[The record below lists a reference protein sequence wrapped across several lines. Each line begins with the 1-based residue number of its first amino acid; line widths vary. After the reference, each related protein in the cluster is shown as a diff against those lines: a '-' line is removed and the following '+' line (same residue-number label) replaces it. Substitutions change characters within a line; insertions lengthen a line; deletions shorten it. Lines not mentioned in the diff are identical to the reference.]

1 MDLAALEATDMSNLL
16 SSCKALVS
24 PGLQL
29 SRYSE
34 KWNLKVQWKEGR
46 TGFLGEPT
54 ETLGR
59 MKRGLRPATTT
70 LYVWLKR

>member
-1 MDLAALEATDMSNLL
+1 MDLAALEATDMFNIL
-16 SSCKALVS
+16 SRCKALVS
-24 PGLQL
+24 PVLQL

-46 TGFLGEPT
+46 TDFLGGPT

-59 MKRGLRPATTT
+59 MKRGLRPTTTT
-70 LYVWLKR
+70 LYI

>member
-1 MDLAALEATDMSNLL
+1 MDLAALEATDMSNIL

-24 PGLQL
+24 PVPQF

-46 TGFLGEPT
+46 TGFLGERT

-59 MKRGLRPATTT
+59 MKRGLRPTTTT
-70 LYVWLKR
+70 LYI

>member
-1 MDLAALEATDMSNLL
+1 MDLVALEATDMSNIL

-24 PGLQL
+24 PVLQL

-46 TGFLGEPT
+46 TGFLGGPT

-59 MKRGLRPATTT
+59 MKRGLRPTTTT
-70 LYVWLKR
+70 LYI